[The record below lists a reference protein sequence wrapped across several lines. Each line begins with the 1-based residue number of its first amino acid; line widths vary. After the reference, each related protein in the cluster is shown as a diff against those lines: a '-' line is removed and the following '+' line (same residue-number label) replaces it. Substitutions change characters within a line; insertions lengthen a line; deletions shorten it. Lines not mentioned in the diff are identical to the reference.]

1 MKRIGIVALLCCM
14 FSLCFALTGCG
25 GGESSSSSSASAD
38 DGASAK
44 AAFAG
49 TWDLTGLVRDGQ
61 ETSKQDIE
69 SLTNLGYEVYL
80 NLNEDGTSKLSLFDR
95 DPVTGTWEASSA
107 TAGTITMQGSTID
120 MTIEGDTLTVA
131 QNNSSMTFKKGSARN
146 PAASASSASAE
157 AASSEAAE
165 PVTDEATEEAG
176 SEASAS
182 AQAAETGE
190 ASASSEAA

>member
-1 MKRIGIVALLCCM
+1 MKRIGIVVLLCCM
-14 FSLCFALTGCG
+14 FSLCFALVGCG
-25 GGESSSSSSASAD
+25 GGESSSSSASSS

-80 NLNEDGTSKLSLFDR
+80 NLNEDGTSKLSLFDK
-95 DPVTGTWEASSA
+95 DPITGTWDASSA

-131 QNNSSMTFKKGSARN
+131 QNKSSMTFKKGSPRN
-146 PAASASSASAE
+146 PAASASAASAE
-157 AASSEAAE
+157 AASSGAAE
-165 PVTDEATEEAG
+165 PATDEVAE
-176 SEASAS
+176 EASAS
-182 AQAAETGE
+182 AQAAETEE

>member
-1 MKRIGIVALLCCM
+1 MKRIGIVVLLCCM
-14 FSLCFALTGCG
+14 FSLCFALVGCG
-25 GGESSSSSSASAD
+25 GGESSSSSASSS

-80 NLNEDGTSKLSLFDR
+80 NLNEDGTSKLSLFDK
-95 DPVTGTWEASSA
+95 DPITGTWDASSA

-131 QNNSSMTFKKGSARN
+131 QNKSSMTFKKGSPRN
-146 PAASASSASAE
+146 PAASASAASAE
-157 AASSEAAE
+157 AASSGAAE
-165 PVTDEATEEAG
+165 PATDEVAE
-176 SEASAS
+176 EASAS
-182 AQAAETGE
+182 AQAAETEE
-190 ASASSEAA
+190 AGASSEAA

>member
-1 MKRIGIVALLCCM
+1 MKRSGIVALLCCM
-14 FSLCFALTGCG
+14 FSLCFALVGCG
-25 GGESSSSSSASAD
+25 GGESSSSSASSD

-44 AAFAG
+44 ATFAG

-80 NLNEDGTSKLSLFDR
+80 NLNEDGTSKLALFDK
-95 DPVTGTWEASSA
+95 DPITGTWDASSA

-120 MTIEGDTLTVA
+120 MTIEGDALTIA
-131 QNNSSMTFKKGSARN
+131 QNNSSMTFKKGSPRN
-146 PAASASSASAE
+146 DEASASSASAE
-157 AASSEAAE
+157 TASSEAAE
-165 PVTDEATEEAG
+165 PAPDEAAGEAG
-176 SEASAS
+176 AEAGAS
-182 AQAAETGE
+182 AQAAETEE